1 MAVRRHR
8 GRGDDRECIET
19 ALRTGR
25 TRPVLQ
31 GPSVFRALCGGEP
44 LVDRI
49 VAVRRGR
56 LAELAAFGRGHFLAG
71 AHVQGVIVSVA
82 VFEDTADFD
91 AA

>member
-1 MAVRRHR
+1 
-8 GRGDDRECIET
+8 
-19 ALRTGR
+19 
-25 TRPVLQ
+25 
-31 GPSVFRALCGGEP
+31 LCGGEP